1 VKRETLRYVLI
12 LAIFSLAGIISIQIY
27 WFSKAFDEREKQFN
41 QTVSIALRNVS
52 DRMLEYNNLPIPQV
66 NPVEQLSSNYYVVMF
81 NNVMD
86 AELLETLLINEFTKR
101 DLDLDFEYGIYDCM
115 NEEMVYG
122 NYVDIDEK
130 NSRRSDR
137 KSELPVWEDNDYY
150 FGVLFPTKDNTLLGQ
165 MGIWIFSSM
174 VLLVVI
180 LFFAYALYIIFKQRK
195 LSETQKQFINNMT
208 HEFRTP
214 ISTILLSS
222 DVLKDPDIVS
232 NPGRLGNYARI
243 IKEESNRLL
252 HQVENIL
259 QSTIIEEKKAI
270 LEVESCDAHQ
280 LIKEVVENFNLLG
293 NQQLV
298 KLHLNA
304 KKPSISADKIHFS
317 NAIKNLVDNAI
328 KYSTGVPEVTVNT
341 KNHHDE
347 LIIEISDKGIGI
359 NKEYHKKIF
368 QKFYRVPTG
377 NLHDIKGFGIG
388 LHYVKNIVEMHQGHI
403 HLSSKPGEGS
413 TFTIKIPLADEQRN

>member
-1 VKRETLRYVLI
+1 
-12 LAIFSLAGIISIQIY
+12 
-27 WFSKAFDEREKQFN
+27 
-41 QTVSIALRNVS
+41 
-52 DRMLEYNNLPIPQV
+52 
-66 NPVEQLSSNYYVVMF
+66 
-81 NNVMD
+81 
-86 AELLETLLINEFTKR
+86 
-101 DLDLDFEYGIYDCM
+101 
-115 NEEMVYG
+115 
-122 NYVDIDEK
+122 
-130 NSRRSDR
+130 
-137 KSELPVWEDNDYY
+137 
-150 FGVLFPTKDNTLLGQ
+150 
-165 MGIWIFSSM
+165 
-174 VLLVVI
+174 
-180 LFFAYALYIIFKQRK
+180 
-195 LSETQKQFINNMT
+195 MT

>member
-52 DRMLEYNNLPIPQV
+52 DQMLEYNNLPIPQV

>member
-52 DRMLEYNNLPIPQV
+52 DQMLEYNNLPIPQV

-304 KKPSISADKIHFS
+304 KKPTIRADKIHFS

-328 KYSTGVPEVTVNT
+328 KYSTAVPEVTVNT

-359 NKEYHKKIF
+359 NKEYHKKVF

-403 HLSSKPGEGS
+403 QLSSKPGEGS

>member
-1 VKRETLRYVLI
+1 MKRETFRYVLI
-12 LAIFSLAGIISIQIY
+12 LAIFSLAGILSIQIY
-27 WFSKAFDEREKQFN
+27 WFSKAFNEREKQFN

-52 DRMLEYNNLPIPQV
+52 DQMLEYNNLPIPQV

-101 DLDLDFEYGIYDCM
+101 GLDLDFEYGIYDCM

-130 NSRRSDR
+130 NSRQSDR

-165 MGIWIFSSM
+165 MGIWIFSSV
-174 VLLVVI
+174 VLLIVI

-222 DVLKDPDIVS
+222 DVLKDPSIVS
-232 NPGRLGNYARI
+232 KPERLGNYARI

-259 QSTIIEEKKAI
+259 QSTILEERKAI
-270 LEVESCDAHQ
+270 LEIDELDAHT
-280 LIKEVVENFNLLG
+280 LIREVVENFNLLDEKKM
-293 NQQLV
+293 V
-298 KLHLNA
+298 TLHLQA
-304 KKPSISADKIHFS
+304 AQHTIKADKIHFS

-328 KYSTGVPEVTVNT
+328 KYSPDKPDVSITTTNQ
-341 KNHHDE
+341 HDA
-347 LIIEISDKGIGI
+347 LIIEVSDKGIGI
-359 NKEYHKKIF
+359 DKEYQKKVF

-377 NLHDIKGFGIG
+377 NIHDIKGFGIG
-388 LHYVKNIVEMHQGHI
+388 LHYVKNIVELHHGHI
-403 HLSSKPGEGS
+403 YLHSQPGHGS
-413 TFTIKIPLADEQRN
+413 TFTLKIPLMNE

>member
-1 VKRETLRYVLI
+1 M
-12 LAIFSLAGIISIQIY
+12 
-27 WFSKAFDEREKQFN
+27 
-41 QTVSIALRNVS
+41 VS
-52 DRMLEYNNLPIPQV
+52 DQMLEYNNLPIPRI

-130 NSRRSDR
+130 NSRRSAR

-165 MGIWIFSSM
+165 MGIWIFSSI

-222 DVLKDPDIVS
+222 DVLKDPNIVS
-232 NPGRLGNYARI
+232 NPKRLGNYARI

-259 QSTIIEEKKAI
+259 QSTIIEEKKAT
-270 LEVESCDAHQ
+270 LELETCDAHQ
-280 LIKEVVENFNLLG
+280 LIIEVVEKFNLLG
-293 NQQLV
+293 NRQIV
-298 KLHLNA
+298 NLHLNTE
-304 KKPSISADKIHFS
+304 KTD
-317 NAIKNLVDNAI
+317 
-328 KYSTGVPEVTVNT
+328 Y
-341 KNHHDE
+341 
-347 LIIEISDKGIGI
+347 
-359 NKEYHKKIF
+359 
-368 QKFYRVPTG
+368 
-377 NLHDIKGFGIG
+377 
-388 LHYVKNIVEMHQGHI
+388 
-403 HLSSKPGEGS
+403 
-413 TFTIKIPLADEQRN
+413 

>member
-52 DRMLEYNNLPIPQV
+52 DQMLEYNNLPIPQV

-180 LFFAYALYIIFKQRK
+180 LYFCLC
-195 LSETQKQFINNMT
+195 TV
-208 HEFRTP
+208 H
-214 ISTILLSS
+214 
-222 DVLKDPDIVS
+222 
-232 NPGRLGNYARI
+232 
-243 IKEESNRLL
+243 
-252 HQVENIL
+252 
-259 QSTIIEEKKAI
+259 
-270 LEVESCDAHQ
+270 
-280 LIKEVVENFNLLG
+280 
-293 NQQLV
+293 
-298 KLHLNA
+298 
-304 KKPSISADKIHFS
+304 HF
-317 NAIKNLVDNAI
+317 
-328 KYSTGVPEVTVNT
+328 
-341 KNHHDE
+341 
-347 LIIEISDKGIGI
+347 
-359 NKEYHKKIF
+359 
-368 QKFYRVPTG
+368 
-377 NLHDIKGFGIG
+377 
-388 LHYVKNIVEMHQGHI
+388 
-403 HLSSKPGEGS
+403 
-413 TFTIKIPLADEQRN
+413 

>member
-1 VKRETLRYVLI
+1 VKRETFRYVLI

-52 DRMLEYNNLPIPQV
+52 DQMLEYNNLPIPQV

-304 KKPSISADKIHFS
+304 KKPTIRADKIHFS

-328 KYSTGVPEVTVNT
+328 KYSTAVPEVTVNT

-403 HLSSKPGEGS
+403 HLFSKPGEGS